1 MGIRRDLISA
11 IEEIQKKTSSDA
23 ELMGIRRDLISGLK
37 NLEDVLDLPPA
48 KRALRTRVDRK
59 VSNNVIYT
67 QKQTDKA

>member
-1 MGIRRDLISA
+1 VTPAKRR
-11 IEEIQKKTSSDA
+11 

-48 KRALRTRVDRK
+48 KRALRTLRTRVDRK

>member
-1 MGIRRDLISA
+1 MTPAKRR
-11 IEEIQKKTSSDA
+11 

>member
-1 MGIRRDLISA
+1 VTPTKR
-11 IEEIQKKTSSDA
+11 A

>member
-1 MGIRRDLISA
+1 MTPTKR
-11 IEEIQKKTSSDA
+11 A